1 MALSK
6 GFVTTAA
13 TTALDGRLLEQ
24 GLVVKNVGDV
34 PRAGLLYGDVS
45 PVKSTSSMNVSIAD
59 QAVFALS
66 RGNNDGVNIVTN
78 VGLATVTLASAPSSN
93 SRYDLIYVKHNDTEK
108 GDANSNPVFDKV
120 TGTAAASP
128 TIPALP
134 VGAMA
139 LATVL
144 VPAGVTATNA
154 SGVVITNNVP
164 GTALL
169 GSPIRYRSTAE
180 MISDATVAVEGSLA
194 YVKGG
199 GDYYLRGGVWRRVD
213 ATPYVRV
220 VQPNGTS
227 ITSGTTP
234 QTLGGSGPTWETSDT
249 QVFDQGSVG
258 TIGPTK
264 VAGWYDVTAQVTW
277 GSSQVGERYIEITVN
292 DTSQTPTVADRRP
305 AAATNVGS
313 QSSTSF
319 TGQTNQALTG
329 QLYLTAGDYV
339 KLKGW
344 QNSGATINYQSRIFL
359 KPFAV

>member
-34 PRAGLLYGDVS
+34 PRAGLLYGDVA

-66 RGNNDGVNIVTN
+66 RGNTDGVNIVSN
-78 VGLATVTLASAPSSN
+78 VGLATVALASAPSSN
-93 SRYDLIYVKHNDTEK
+93 SRYDVIYIKHNDTEK
-108 GDANSNPVFDKV
+108 GDANSTPLFDKV

-128 TIPALP
+128 AIPATP
-134 VGAMA
+134 TGAMA
-139 LATVL
+139 IATVL

-154 SGVVITNNVP
+154 SGVVITNTVA
-164 GTALL
+164 GTALM
-169 GSPIRYRSTAE
+169 GSPIRYRSVTE
-180 MISDATVAVEGSLA
+180 MTSDAAVAVEGSLA
-194 YVKGG
+194 YIKGG
-199 GDYYLRGGVWRRVD
+199 GDYYLRNGVWRRVD

-220 VQPNGTS
+220 VQPTGTS
-227 ITSGTTP
+227 ISSGTVP

-249 QVFDQGSVG
+249 QLFDQGTVG
-258 TIGPTK
+258 TIGPAK
-264 VAGWYDVTAQVTW
+264 VSGWYDVTAQVTW
-277 GSSQVGERYIEITVN
+277 ASSQTGERYIEVTVN
-292 DTSQTPTVADRRP
+292 DASQTPTVADRKP
-305 AAATNVGS
+305 AATTNVGS
-313 QSSTSF
+313 QSSTAF
-319 TGQTNQALTG
+319 AGQTHQALTG

-344 QNSGATINYQSRIFL
+344 QNSGAAINYQSRIML